1 MINDPIYPVAT
12 QNGTSASTVS
22 RRKLALFLL
31 IVFLVGVACARKG
44 AVEEPHQPALS
55 GQPKTAFPMP
65 PLDGAQPLAQ
75 LGWVLPNGERSTIS
89 SFRGQ
94 VLVLDFYAT
103 WCLPCRESIPHL
115 TELQK
120 LHGSQGLAVVGLNV
134 GGPEDRD
141 AVPAFA
147 RELDIHYPLGFPDPS
162 LADLLLSD
170 QDAIPQTFILDRQ
183 GRLVARYIGFDSSMA
198 EKLDE
203 TVRLSLA
210 TQ

>member
-1 MINDPIYPVAT
+1 MEDPIYPATT
-12 QNGTSASTVS
+12 QNGTSPATVS
-22 RRKLALFLL
+22 RRKLTLFLL
-31 IVFLVGVACARKG
+31 IVFLVGVSCARKG
-44 AVEEPHQPALS
+44 AGEQSHQPALS

-65 PLDGAQPLAQ
+65 PLAGAQPLAQ

-89 SFRGQ
+89 SFSGQ

-115 TELQK
+115 IKLQK
-120 LHGSQGLAVVGLNV
+120 LHGGQGLAVVGLNV

-147 RELDIHYPLGFPDPS
+147 RELNIDYPLGFPDSS

-183 GRLVARYIGFDSSMA
+183 GLLVARYIGFDSSIA

-210 TQ
+210 KQ

>member
-1 MINDPIYPVAT
+1 MDGPNYPVT
-12 QNGTSASTVS
+12 IKYPTPASTVL
-22 RRKLALFLL
+22 RVKLTLL
-31 IVFLVGVACARKG
+31 LVTIFLVAVACASNNAG
-44 AVEEPHQPALS
+44 EEPHQPALS

-65 PLDGAQPLAQ
+65 PLDGAQQLTQ
-75 LGWVLPNGERSTIS
+75 LGWVLTNGERSTIS
-89 SFRGQ
+89 SFNGQ

-115 TELQK
+115 IKLQK
-120 LHGSQGLAVVGLNV
+120 LHGGQGLAVVGLNV

-141 AVPAFA
+141 AVPGFA
-147 RELDIHYPLGFPDPS
+147 RELNIHYPLGFPDTS
-162 LADLLLSD
+162 LANLLLSD

-183 GRLVARYIGFDSSMA
+183 GRLVARYIGFDSSIA

-210 TQ
+210 AP